1 MNKKIL
7 LLSAGAAASLFFAG
21 CGDKADNTK
30 KVLTVQASSSPHREI
45 LEFVQADLEKDGIT
59 LKIVT
64 VDDYNI
70 PNRALAEK
78 EIDANFFQHKPF
90 LEEQS
95 KQFGYEIE
103 SFSDVHIEPM
113 GLYAKEGWEKI
124 REGGVITIPSDPTNE
139 GRALSLLDKAG
150 IITLKKGVL
159 YPTVLDIVENP
170 YGCTFKEVDAAFIS
184 RTWDEVAAAVIPTN
198 YALLAGLHPLKE
210 ALLLEDGSS
219 SYVNVLTVR
228 KEDTNREDLASLKKH
243 LESEKTKSYI
253 ESTYQ
258 GAVVPIH

>member
-1 MNKKIL
+1 MSKKIL
-7 LLSAGAAASLFFAG
+7 LLSAGAAISLFLTG
-21 CGDKADNTK
+21 CGDKEGR
-30 KVLTVQASSSPHREI
+30 KVLTIQASSSPHREI
-45 LEFVQADLEKDGIT
+45 LEFVRPDLEKEGIF

-95 KQFGYEIE
+95 KYFGYELKIL
-103 SFSDVHIEPM
+103 SDVHIEPM
-113 GLYAKEGWEKI
+113 GLYAKNGWDKI
-124 REGGVITIPSDPTNE
+124 RAGGVITLPSDPTNE
-139 GRALSLLDKAG
+139 GRALSLLSKAG
-150 IITLKKGVL
+150 IITLKEGVIN
-159 YPTVLDIVENP
+159 PTVLDIIENP

-198 YALLAGLHPLKE
+198 YALLAGLHPLQD

-219 SYVNVLTVR
+219 LYVNVVTVR
-228 KEDTNREDLASLKKH
+228 KEDAEREDLAALKKH
-243 LESEKTKSYI
+243 LESDKTKSYI

-258 GAVVPIH
+258 GAVVATH